1 MTATLKHRDRVAVVT
16 GAAGG
21 LGQIFAER
29 LAADGCDL
37 ALIDIAD
44 CSNTLQN
51 IQTMGRRGQCFAC
64 DLADAVQVRE
74 VAQRILLDCKRVD
87 ILVHNAAFQ
96 PMVPLQELSLEI
108 FRKIMAVNT
117 EAGLLLSQAFAPDMR
132 LRGWGRIIHLA
143 SSSAWS
149 PPPHFVG
156 YITSKMANVGL
167 TRALAQALGD
177 DGITVNA
184 IAPGLTRTDSAA
196 RHVPQFVWDKVKEQ
210 QLIHR
215 SAQPGDLAGALSFL
229 CSDDA
234 SFITGQTYH
243 VDGGAVL

>member
-1 MTATLKHRDRVAVVT
+1 MALKHQDRVAVVT

-29 LAADGCDL
+29 LAADGCEL
-37 ALIDIAD
+37 VLIDIAD
-44 CSNTLQN
+44 CS
-51 IQTMGRRGQCFAC
+51 
-64 DLADAVQVRE
+64 
-74 VAQRILLDCKRVD
+74 
-87 ILVHNAAFQ
+87 
-96 PMVPLQELSLEI
+96 
-108 FRKIMAVNT
+108 
-117 EAGLLLSQAFAPDMR
+117 
-132 LRGWGRIIHLA
+132 
-143 SSSAWS
+143 
-149 PPPHFVG
+149 
-156 YITSKMANVGL
+156 ITSKMANVGL

-184 IAPGLTRTDSAA
+184 IAPGLTRTDNAA
-196 RHVPQFVWDKVKEQ
+196 RQVPQFIWDKVKDQ

-215 SAQPGDLAGALSFL
+215 SAQPADVAGVLSFL